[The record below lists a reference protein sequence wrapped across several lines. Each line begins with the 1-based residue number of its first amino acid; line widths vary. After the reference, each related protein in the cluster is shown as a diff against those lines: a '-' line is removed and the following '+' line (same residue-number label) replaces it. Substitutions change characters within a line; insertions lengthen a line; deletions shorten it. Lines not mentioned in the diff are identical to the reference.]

1 MAETKKFCS
10 YNLNEELI
18 ADAMIFIGKQDKKV
32 EWRWKEVLLLTF
44 VKYGKT
50 QNIFVLVDEVKKF
63 ERFIPFS
70 TPETVKWLVW
80 KKMQLQ
86 TGFAVL

>member
-32 EWRWKEVLLLTF
+32 EWR
-44 VKYGKT
+44 
-50 QNIFVLVDEVKKF
+50 
-63 ERFIPFS
+63 
-70 TPETVKWLVW
+70 
-80 KKMQLQ
+80 
-86 TGFAVL
+86 